1 MSRLRIAAACVLIA
15 ACGIPPSASARALTM
30 AVTAEPSSMDPL
42 FSRTQNNQQVENIF
56 EHLIA
61 RDENLQIQPG
71 LAVAWRVV
79 DPTTWEFKLRP
90 NVRFHDGT
98 PFTAADVVYS
108 VKRASNVPNSPAPF
122 SGAVSNIASIDVL
135 DPLTLRIHAKTPA
148 LVSRTDRHAV
158 HRVAAC
164 R

>member
-15 ACGIPPSASARALTM
+15 ACSIPPSVSARALTM
-30 AVTAEPSSMDPL
+30 AVAAEPSSMDPL
-42 FSRTQNNQQVENIF
+42 FSRAQNNQQVENIF

-61 RDENLQIQPG
+61 RDENLQIQPS

-98 PFTAADVVYS
+98 PFTAERRGVFGEARVERAEQPRALLRRS
-108 VKRASNVPNSPAPF
+108 VEY
-122 SGAVSNIASIDVL
+122 I
-135 DPLTLRIHAKTPA
+135 
-148 LVSRTDRHAV
+148 V
-158 HRVAAC
+158 H
-164 R
+164 